1 MPYSLALYIMRGTLE
16 ILKATHELG
25 YIHCDVS
32 PINSFL
38 RNDGSVCLIDW
49 GNAADLA
56 GSMEDHVVRQAVNE
70 RYASPEQHLSGRRLT
85 PATDLYCLCA
95 TMYEAISGDQPR
107 RAIDRL
113 YGDPLVPLDIHV
125 SDLPPFVTELIMSG
139 LKLDPEERPQSAA
152 EMIAAIDEEIS
163 FSVSPV
169 AGTNNAAVTAK
180 LLKENRRPFGFLT
193 SRRLR
198 KATVVELS
206 SPKVNN

>member
-1 MPYSLALYIMRGTLE
+1 MNGMLP
-16 ILKATHELG
+16 
-25 YIHCDVS
+25 
-32 PINSFL
+32 
-38 RNDGSVCLIDW
+38 
-49 GNAADLA
+49 
-56 GSMEDHVVRQAVNE
+56 
-70 RYASPEQHLSGRRLT
+70 
-85 PATDLYCLCA
+85 
-95 TMYEAISGDQPR
+95 MYEAISGDQPR
-107 RAIDRL
+107 QAIDRL

-169 AGTNNAAVTAK
+169 GGTNNAAVTAR